1 MNFALWAA
9 QGFLAVVFLA
19 AGAMKLTQSKSA
31 LEARTGFGYVTE
43 RTALEMKLIGFAE
56 VLGSLGLVL
65 PWWRQTLPMLTPMAA
80 AGLVVLMIGATATH
94 LRRKESMVFTAVLA
108 LVALFVAL
116 GRGGLM
122 N

>member
-1 MNFALWAA
+1 MNLVLWAA

-19 AGAMKLTQSKSA
+19 AGIMKLTQAKTV
-31 LEARTGFGYVTE
+31 LETRPGFGYVTE
-43 RTALEMKLIGFAE
+43 RTALEMKLIGLVE

-65 PWWRQTLPMLTPMAA
+65 PWWRQMMPMLTPTAA
-80 AGLVVLMIGATATH
+80 AGLTVLMIGATATH
-94 LRRKESMVFTAVLA
+94 LRRKESMLFTAGLA

-116 GRGGLM
+116 GRGGLL

>member
-1 MNFALWAA
+1 MNVALWAA

-19 AGAMKLTQSKSA
+19 AGLMKLTQTKAA
-31 LEARTGFGYVTE
+31 LEARAGMGYVTE

-80 AGLVVLMIGATATH
+80 VGLVVLMIGATATH
-94 LRRKESMVFTAVLA
+94 LRRKESMVFTAGLA